1 MTVGKLSHKGHPPPR
16 FPSSLNVM
24 RCWRNLFGATTRSN
38 VLSKIDC
45 LPSLLFIVFAL
56 TPDPGLAATTFQGG
70 DNSQTIVKLRETLDA
85 GTEIN
90 SFAVSPDGKF
100 VAVIVDRAVQL
111 WDVSTAKRL
120 QTFTGFENRPE
131 LYWNPDS
138 SRLLITKWG
147 RVAAVWFVQAGTT
160 ELQPLD
166 LKRNLCIVSWSPDRR
181 FLLTTH
187 SGGWVE
193 VWDMRRLTR
202 IFELKLKR
210 ELIDARWNPD
220 GRSIMT
226 VTRDGGLLVGWKL
239 TPHSWIQVWDAETG
253 KEKFTI
259 RLKGFVEKAE
269 FNADGKHILTTGSW
283 EVPELWDA
291 ATGNLH
297 AKLNPPWCSHEN
309 CGTNFAELSRDGTL
323 VAVGSSN
330 AYRKEIWD
338 VASGKFLAS
347 VETEKGDDFF
357 IGGLSPNGRLIAV
370 YREHFKNWKSFAIES
385 SIQLYDTSTGKLKVA
400 LTGKNMM
407 WSSHQMVWSR
417 DSQTLVTAGGSHGYQ
432 GKIWDVATGKLRA
445 DLELIAKEGHV
456 PFTCYFNDLDVLS
469 FHPTEP
475 VLIGTSQKLVK
486 FWNPA
491 NGELLQMIATSS
503 AQWNKT
509 GGLLVTIHADKKSL
523 LLWELVN

>member
-1 MTVGKLSHKGHPPPR
+1 
-16 FPSSLNVM
+16 M
-24 RCWRNLFGATTRSN
+24 RCWGNLFGATTRSN
-38 VLSKIDC
+38 VLSKIDS
-45 LPSLLFIVFAL
+45 LPSLLFIVFVL
-56 TPDPGLAATTFQGG
+56 TPDPRLAATTFQGG
-70 DNSQTIVKLRETLDA
+70 DNSQSIVKLRETLDA

-111 WDVSTAKRL
+111 WDVTTAKRS

-138 SRLLITKWG
+138 SQLLITKWG

-166 LKRNLCIVSWSPDRR
+166 LKRSLRTLSWSPVGKL
-181 FLLTTH
+181 LLTTH
-187 SGGWVE
+187 SGALVDI
-193 VWDMRRLTR
+193 WDAQKLTR
-202 IFELKLKR
+202 LFELKLNK
-210 ELIDARWNPD
+210 ELIDARWSPD
-220 GRSIMT
+220 ERSIMT
-226 VTRDGGLLVGWKL
+226 LTRDGGWKAEWKL
-239 TPHSWIQVWDAETG
+239 TPHSWVQLWDAKSG
-253 KEKFTI
+253 QEKFTI
-259 RLKGFVEKAE
+259 TLKGLVEKAE
-269 FNADGKHILTTGSW
+269 FNADGKYILTVGGW
-283 EVPELWDA
+283 DVPQLWDA

-297 AKLNPPWCSHEN
+297 VKMNPPWCTNHN
-309 CGTNFAELSRDGTL
+309 CGTNYAELSRDGTL
-323 VAVGSSN
+323 VATGSS
-330 AYRKEIWD
+330 YSSRKETWD
-338 VASGKFLAS
+338 VVSGKFLAL
-347 VETEKGDDFF
+347 VETEKGDRFY
-357 IGGLSPNGRLIAV
+357 IRGLSPDAQLVAV
-370 YREHFKNWKSFAIES
+370 YRQHFKSWKSFAEES
-385 SIQLYDTSTGKLKVA
+385 SIQLYDTSTGKLKVT

-469 FHPTEP
+469 FHPMEP

-491 NGELLQMIATSS
+491 NGELLQMIATPS

-509 GGLLVTIHADKKSL
+509 GGLIVTIHADKKSL
-523 LLWELVN
+523 LLWELVKDRS